1 MNIPI
6 LKITSRYS
14 IPPGKITLKEVCLL
28 LHISQSTAKRR
39 IKAGELA
46 PCNPNGPGRR
56 KPLLFDLEQI
66 RALAGPG
73 APNVE
78 YVPMDENKNGGGLIS
93 VKEALR
99 HARRS

>member
-1 MNIPI
+1 MVTLKIKTNYNIPPNRI
-6 LKITSRYS
+6 MLR
-14 IPPGKITLKEVCLL
+14 EVCLL

-39 IKAGELA
+39 IKSGDLA